1 MWCIG
6 NQALLSLCSG
16 VSFTCKAS
24 SLKHR
29 EGLQQKS
36 NLPLLLS
43 PLFLP
48 LARGTSQTKRP
59 LRSYRSPS
67 HFSKLK
73 VQQNQTVS
81 ETLFTPR
88 PRLLI
93 ANRAPPSASPNEK
106 APPSHPPTI
115 ISSWTRTPLLGG
127 EAQALPSLPS
137 RFLQQNHP
145 PPGPPLSWTLSSCSW
160 HVMRLKPSAPCT
172 SSLASAHHH
181 AFFSCNIQNQTT
193 PRLPSTLSP
202 PKQTRHQHTRA
213 RAHTRRCAHR
223 DTPALTSGA
232 AEGGVPGQGDQPAQP
247 EQQDRQEGD
256 ISEPHLRS
264 PGSMSAPRGGS
275 RAARGWRERGR
286 QAETGR
292 RREPQ
297 RRRETERRAELLL
310 FEQQRR
316 D

>member
-106 APPSHPPTI
+106 APPPPTPTHHHFI
-115 ISSWTRTPLLGG
+115 LDPDSPAWRGGTSAPLIALTLSATKSPPSRPSPLVDPLLLQLARDASQT
-127 EAQALPSLPS
+127 ERSLHLQPRISTPSCVF
-137 RFLQQNHP
+137 FLQHPKPNDP
-145 PPGPPLSWTLSSCSW
+145 PPPLHS
-160 HVMRLKPSAPCT
+160 
-172 SSLASAHHH
+172 
-181 AFFSCNIQNQTT
+181 
-193 PRLPSTLSP
+193 LSP
-202 PKQTRHQHTRA
+202 
-213 RAHTRRCAHR
+213 
-223 DTPALTSGA
+223 
-232 AEGGVPGQGDQPAQP
+232 
-247 EQQDRQEGD
+247 
-256 ISEPHLRS
+256 
-264 PGSMSAPRGGS
+264 
-275 RAARGWRERGR
+275 
-286 QAETGR
+286 
-292 RREPQ
+292 
-297 RRRETERRAELLL
+297 
-310 FEQQRR
+310 
-316 D
+316 

>member
-106 APPSHPPTI
+106 APHTHPP
-115 ISSWTRTPLLGG
+115 SFHPGPG
-127 EAQALPSLPS
+127 LPCLAGRHKRSPHCPHA
-137 RFLQQNHP
+137 FCNKIP
-145 PPGPPLSWTLSSCSW
+145 PPPLSWTLSSCSW

>member
-106 APPSHPPTI
+106 APPHPPTI

-137 RFLQQNHP
+137 RFLQQNPPSRPSPLVDPLLLQLARDASQTERSLHLQPRISTPSCVFFLQHPKPNDP
-145 PPGPPLSWTLSSCSW
+145 PPPLHS
-160 HVMRLKPSAPCT
+160 
-172 SSLASAHHH
+172 
-181 AFFSCNIQNQTT
+181 
-193 PRLPSTLSP
+193 LSP
-202 PKQTRHQHTRA
+202 
-213 RAHTRRCAHR
+213 
-223 DTPALTSGA
+223 
-232 AEGGVPGQGDQPAQP
+232 
-247 EQQDRQEGD
+247 
-256 ISEPHLRS
+256 
-264 PGSMSAPRGGS
+264 
-275 RAARGWRERGR
+275 
-286 QAETGR
+286 
-292 RREPQ
+292 
-297 RRRETERRAELLL
+297 
-310 FEQQRR
+310 
-316 D
+316 

>member
-106 APPSHPPTI
+106 APHTHPP
-115 ISSWTRTPLLGG
+115 SFHPGPG
-127 EAQALPSLPS
+127 LPCLAGRHKRSPHCPHAFCNKIPPPLPS
-137 RFLQQNHP
+137 R
-145 PPGPPLSWTLSSCSW
+145 GPSPL
-160 HVMRLKPSAPCT
+160 A
-172 SSLASAHHH
+172 
-181 AFFSCNIQNQTT
+181 
-193 PRLPSTLSP
+193 
-202 PKQTRHQHTRA
+202 
-213 RAHTRRCAHR
+213 
-223 DTPALTSGA
+223 
-232 AEGGVPGQGDQPAQP
+232 
-247 EQQDRQEGD
+247 
-256 ISEPHLRS
+256 
-264 PGSMSAPRGGS
+264 
-275 RAARGWRERGR
+275 
-286 QAETGR
+286 TG
-292 RREPQ
+292 
-297 RRRETERRAELLL
+297 T
-310 FEQQRR
+310 
-316 D
+316 